1 MDKEPSKINAEFL
14 KNGFRKAAEV
24 LVAHRDELNALN
36 VFPVPDGD
44 TGHNMSACVLEAC
57 KTLDGVEFDSVK
69 TVSKAIKDGTLMGAR
84 GNSGVIL
91 SQIFSGFFEVV
102 IKNDRIDIPIF
113 VKAINRANVVATS
126 AVMKPVKG
134 TILTLIED
142 LAKYSEKH
150 QDAFQDYKHLLE
162 MLTKRAFK
170 VVDKTREMMPKLK
183 QAGVVDAGAKGL
195 AYIVEGFYKYAM
207 GETDISIVEK
217 KGPGIEI
224 MPEADIHLEQ
234 ITFQY
239 CTEFMVKLFKGV
251 EEKDITTLKEK
262 LNKMGDS
269 MVIVHNEDILKGHIH
284 TDHPGIVFEHA
295 LEYGDIMKVKA
306 DNMKEQHHEVLLKRN
321 GEEVK
326 EPEPAAADAFENE
339 DIDEEVYGGED
350 YNEAVEEVACET
362 KKYAFVAVS
371 PGEGISRILK
381 EMKVD
386 NIVFGGQTMN
396 PSTADI
402 ANAVDAVDAETVF
415 VLPNNSNI
423 ILAAET
429 AAKMKDSE
437 EKHIEVL
444 PTKSVQQG
452 IACLISFVENASL
465 EENLEMMNAAKSEV
479 VSISVTQAIRDSEI
493 EEHTITEGEYL
504 FFADK
509 KLISHVENLE
519 ECMFEG
525 FDGLEMDEYEIMTIF
540 YGKDVDEETV
550 TELSHKL
557 EEKYEDIEIS
567 VYEGGQAHYPFY
579 ISLE

>member
-1 MDKEPSKINAEFL
+1 VDKEPSKINAEFL
-14 KNGFRKAAEV
+14 KNGFRKASEV
-24 LVAHRDELNALN
+24 LLAHRDELNALN

-44 TGHNMSACVLEAC
+44 TGHNMSACVIEAC
-57 KTLDGVEFDSVK
+57 KALDGIEFDSIK

-91 SQIFSGFFEVV
+91 SQIFSGFLEIV

-142 LAKYSEKH
+142 LAKYSERH
-150 QDAFQDYKHLLE
+150 QNEFQDYKQLLE
-162 MLTKRAFK
+162 VLSKRAFR
-170 VVDKTREMMPKLK
+170 VVEKTREMMPKLK

-207 GETDISIVEK
+207 GETEINLEK
-217 KGPGIEI
+217 KNTGVEVK
-224 MPEADIHLEQ
+224 PESEIHLEEL
-234 ITFQY
+234 TFQY

-251 EEKDITTLKEK
+251 EEKDINSLKQTLNE
-262 LNKMGDS
+262 MGDS
-269 MVIVHNEDILKGHIH
+269 MVIVHNEDILRGHIH
-284 TDHPGIVFEHA
+284 TDHPGVVFEHA
-295 LEYGDIMKVKA
+295 LEYGEIMMVKA
-306 DNMKEQHHEVLLKRN
+306 DNMKEQHRAVVLKRN
-321 GEEVK
+321 GEVIE
-326 EPEPAAADAFENE
+326 EPGVTEN
-339 DIDEEVYGGED
+339 IDEEIYAGESFD
-350 YNEAVEEVACET
+350 DAVEEVAACET

-371 PGEGISRILK
+371 PGEGISKILK

-386 NIVFGGQTMN
+386 RVVFGGQTMN

-402 ANAVDAVDAETVF
+402 ATAIDAVDAENVF
-415 VLPNNSNI
+415 ILPNNSNI

-429 AAKMKDSE
+429 AAKMRESE
-437 EKHIEVL
+437 EKHIIVL

-452 IACLISFVENASL
+452 IACLIAYVENASL
-465 EENLEMMNAAKSEV
+465 EDNLEMMDAAMTEI

-493 EEHTITEGEYL
+493 DEHKIVEGEYL

-509 KLISHVENLE
+509 KIISHVKGLE
-519 ECMFEG
+519 ECLFAGFEG
-525 FDGLEMDEYEIMTIF
+525 LDMDDYEIMTIF
-540 YGKDVDEETV
+540 YGKDVTEANV
-550 TELSHKL
+550 TQLTEKL
-557 EEKYEDIEIS
+557 REKYEDLEIS

>member
-1 MDKEPSKINAEFL
+1 VDKEPSKINAEFL

-57 KTLDGVEFDSVK
+57 KTLDGVEFDSIK

-150 QDAFQDYKHLLE
+150 QDEFMDYKHLLE
-162 MLTKRAFK
+162 MLTKRAFR
-170 VVDKTREMMPKLK
+170 VVEKTREMMPKLK

-207 GETDISIVEK
+207 GETDINLEK
-217 KGPGIEI
+217 KASGPEM
-224 MPEADIHLEQ
+224 MPETDILPEE

-239 CTEFMVKLFKGV
+239 CTEFMVRLFKGV
-251 EEKDITTLKEK
+251 EEKDISSLKQI
-262 LNKMGDS
+262 LDKMGDS

-284 TDHPGIVFEHA
+284 TDHPGLVFEHA
-295 LEYGDIMKVKA
+295 LNYGDIMKVKA

-326 EPEPAAADAFENE
+326 EEQPAFEND
-339 DIDEEVYGGED
+339 DIDEEVFGGENFND
-350 YNEAVEEVACET
+350 AVEEVACET

-371 PGEGISRILK
+371 PGEGISKILK

-386 NIVFGGQTMN
+386 RIVFGGQTMN

-402 ANAVDAVDAETVF
+402 ANAIDAVDAETVF
-415 VLPNNSNI
+415 ILPNNSNI

-429 AAKMKDSE
+429 AAKMRDSE
-437 EKHIEVL
+437 EKHIEVI
-444 PTKSVQQG
+444 PTTSVQQG
-452 IACLISFVENASL
+452 IACLISYVENTSL
-465 EENLEMMNAAKSEV
+465 EENIDMMEAAKSEV
-479 VSISVTQAIRDSEI
+479 VSISVTRAIRDSEI
-493 EEHTITEGEYL
+493 EEHKIIEGEYL

-509 KLISHVENLE
+509 KLISHVAEMEDCLL
-519 ECMFEG
+519 EG
-525 FDGLEMDEYEIMTIF
+525 FDGLDMDDYEIMTIF
-540 YGKDVDEETV
+540 FGKDIDEETV
-550 TELSHKL
+550 NDLSEKL
-557 EEKYEDIEIS
+557 REKYEDMEIS
-567 VYEGGQAHYPFY
+567 VYDGGQAHYPFY

>member
-57 KTLDGVEFDSVK
+57 KTLDGVEFDSIK

-150 QDAFQDYKHLLE
+150 QDEFMDYKHLLE
-162 MLTKRAFK
+162 MLTKRAFR
-170 VVDKTREMMPKLK
+170 VVEKTREMMPKLK

-207 GETDISIVEK
+207 GETDINLEK
-217 KGPGIEI
+217 KASGPEM
-224 MPEADIHLEQ
+224 MPETDILPEE

-239 CTEFMVKLFKGV
+239 CTEFMVRLFKGV
-251 EEKDITTLKEK
+251 EEKDISSLKQI
-262 LNKMGDS
+262 LDKMGDS

-284 TDHPGIVFEHA
+284 TDHPGLVFEHA
-295 LEYGDIMKVKA
+295 LNYGDIMKVKA

-326 EPEPAAADAFENE
+326 EEQPAFEND
-339 DIDEEVYGGED
+339 DIDEEVFGGENFND
-350 YNEAVEEVACET
+350 AVEEVACET

-371 PGEGISRILK
+371 PGEGISKILK

-386 NIVFGGQTMN
+386 RIVFGGQTMN

-402 ANAVDAVDAETVF
+402 ANAIDAVDAETVF
-415 VLPNNSNI
+415 ILPNNSNI

-429 AAKMKDSE
+429 AAKMRDSE
-437 EKHIEVL
+437 EKHIEVI
-444 PTKSVQQG
+444 PTTSVQQG
-452 IACLISFVENASL
+452 IACLISYVENTSL
-465 EENLEMMNAAKSEV
+465 EENIDMMEAAKSEV
-479 VSISVTQAIRDSEI
+479 VSISVTRAIRDSEI
-493 EEHTITEGEYL
+493 EEHKIIEGEYL

-509 KLISHVENLE
+509 KLISHVAEMEDCLL
-519 ECMFEG
+519 EG
-525 FDGLEMDEYEIMTIF
+525 FDGLDMDDYEIMTIF
-540 YGKDVDEETV
+540 FGKDIDEETV
-550 TELSHKL
+550 NDLSEKL
-557 EEKYEDIEIS
+557 REKYEDMEIS
-567 VYEGGQAHYPFY
+567 VYDGGQAHYPFY